1 MPRARGRAARCNV
14 ITPLFSCVLVVLGVA
29 IVVRTATLGG
39 GIGYLLG
46 VMFVAAGAL
55 RLWAHTRQ

>member
-1 MPRARGRAARCNV
+1 M
-14 ITPLFSCVLVVLGVA
+14 ITPLFSGILVVLGVA

-46 VMFVAAGAL
+46 AMFVAAGAL